1 MRVRGFQYMVI
12 SFKGSVTKRD
22 NSASSEEILFV
33 LRCWKSRCGGND
45 LCIPK
50 DAGPAGLTSEDA
62 RQPGQQQQ
70 HFFEASVP
78 SSEAHLAPLLG
89 GWGLCASPQEW
100 LIPPVLDLWFLSL
113 GEQITRR
120 GGVLKI
126 QCPGC
131 LPRAPKSESP
141 GGAWAAVFIT
151 ISQLI
156 LVQSRT
162 GTH

>member
-120 GGVLKI
+120 GG
-126 QCPGC
+126 GY
-131 LPRAPKSESP
+131 
-141 GGAWAAVFIT
+141 
-151 ISQLI
+151 
-156 LVQSRT
+156 
-162 GTH
+162 